1 MTAASRPLLVVP
13 YARGAARPLGIAAAA
28 RAHADVLFLA
38 DLTDEPTRAELAAGA
53 KAVRTLDTSG
63 LTADEVV
70 SQAAALR
77 PAGVTTFSE
86 TLLPLTARIVEACGV
101 PGHDVGTAARL
112 RDKWLQRQA
121 LADAGVDGTACVAVA
136 GAEDLEAA
144 LARTGT
150 PAVLKPRRGMGSV
163 NTQVVHSAEACAA
176 AYRTVTADGDQ
187 GGYVLEE
194 YLRGDP
200 AAAGP
205 EWGDYVSV
213 ESLVVDGEIH
223 TVGLTGRFP
232 LAPSLRENGT
242 FAPSTLS
249 ATQAAEAV
257 RVEHAALRALGVRH
271 GPTHTELKLTPDGPR
286 VIEVNGRMG
295 GYVAD
300 LHLRAR
306 GVRYVEAAVLA
317 ALGLDPAAAL
327 RPDPRRAERR
337 AVAFQF
343 CLVPPAGVAAASAL
357 DDLAG
362 LEALHEVPGIDYV
375 EVSAPRSRRTD
386 ALGGLDR
393 LLGSVYGLTADHAA
407 LHRTVTQL
415 RARLREVWPHP
426 AG

>member
-1 MTAASRPLLVVP
+1 MTAASRPLLLVP
-13 YARGAARPLGIAAAA
+13 YARGAARPLGIASAA
-28 RAHADVLFLA
+28 RAHADVLFMA
-38 DLTDEPTRAELAAGA
+38 DLTDQATRAELAAGGR
-53 KAVRTLDTSG
+53 AVRTLDTAG
-63 LTADEVV
+63 LSADDVV
-70 SQAAALR
+70 ARSVDLR

-86 TLLPLTARIVEACGV
+86 TLLPLTARIAEACGL
-101 PGHDVGTAARL
+101 PGHDVATAARL
-112 RDKWLQRQA
+112 RDKWLQRRA
-121 LADAGVDGTACVAVA
+121 LADAGVDGTACVAVSGA
-136 GAEDLEAA
+136 GDLEAA

-163 NTQVVHSAEACAA
+163 NTQVVHSPQDCLA
-176 AYRTVTADGDQ
+176 AYRAMTADGDPD
-187 GGYVLEE
+187 GYVLEE
-194 YLRGDP
+194 YLPGDP

-213 ESLVVDGEIH
+213 ESLVVDGETH

-232 LAPSLRENGT
+232 LAPPLRENGT

-249 ATQAAEAV
+249 PAQAAEAV
-257 RVEHAALRALGVRH
+257 RVEQAALRALGVRH

-317 ALGLDPAAAL
+317 ALGLDPTTAL
-327 RPDPRRAERR
+327 RPDPQRAERR

-343 CLVPPAGVAAASAL
+343 CLVPPPGVAAPSAL
-357 DDLAG
+357 EG
-362 LEALHEVPGIDYV
+362 LDALHEVPGIDHV
-375 EVSAPRSRRTD
+375 EVSAPRTRRTD

-407 LHRTVTQL
+407 LHRTVTDLQK
-415 RARLREVWPHP
+415 RLREFWPPP
-426 AG
+426 AR